1 VSLITQKYF
10 QTYGSTVTV
19 IIPVYDIRQ
28 FGFLKISMTKII
40 CSNKSIQILL
50 FFKSKSMS
58 TIESLFV
65 PDLVPEL
72 KHPPIFRKFD
82 APNSKFSTVIT
93 FLFFANTVAGHL
105 SLV

>member
-19 IIPVYDIRQ
+19 IIPAYDIRQ

-72 KHPPIFRKFD
+72 KHPPIFENLTHTIASFQQLLL
-82 APNSKFSTVIT
+82 SF
-93 FLFFANTVAGHL
+93 FLQIL
-105 SLV
+105 WQDI

>member
-1 VSLITQKYF
+1 
-10 QTYGSTVTV
+10 
-19 IIPVYDIRQ
+19 
-28 FGFLKISMTKII
+28 
-40 CSNKSIQILL
+40 
-50 FFKSKSMS
+50 MS

-72 KHPPIFRKFD
+72 KHPPLFRKFD